1 MKYFY
6 LCILLI
12 QMFCMAAAFKA
23 KPTCACD
30 KTEPYKCECQK
41 CTCDQEDQELTM
53 SKELEPQE
61 KETHDCEE
69 CSCHCYVM
77 TAEYCDCCDDG
88 LCNCDGCEICEEIT
102 LDK

>member
-1 MKYFY
+1 
-6 LCILLI
+6 
-12 QMFCMAAAFKA
+12 
-23 KPTCACD
+23 
-30 KTEPYKCECQK
+30 
-41 CTCDQEDQELTM
+41 M